1 VTVAPWIAE
10 MVGDLPALVRARE
23 SEDLDV
29 IVARRRR
36 EALRVWEAPLP
47 PLYRWARLDHPLFA
61 TRVKLERIPSAPP
74 RARSVVL
81 FGNAGVGKTTLAVA
95 LLRLRVEQA
104 IAKHP
109 FDSDDDVGSMGRRF
123 QFMHAHRLGIA
134 GLPGQGDPDDIR
146 RATRAKVLVLD
157 DLGSERVIKSSP
169 IPEVIAE
176 RHAQELT
183 IWITTGLSTK
193 QIVDRYGGGVARR
206 ILEGATIVRF
216 DAAATRSGGSL
227 GYRG

>member
-1 VTVAPWIAE
+1 MAPWIAE
-10 MVGDLPALVRARE
+10 MIGDLPALFRARE

-29 IVARRRR
+29 IVDRRRR
-36 EALRVWEAPLP
+36 EALRVWEARLP

-61 TRVKLERIPSAPP
+61 SRVKLERIPNAPP

-81 FGNAGVGKTTLAVA
+81 FGNAGVGKTSLAVA
-95 LLRLRVEQA
+95 LLRLRAEQA

-109 FDSDDDVGSMGRRF
+109 FDSDDDVGAMGRRF

-146 RATRAKVLVLD
+146 LAVRANVLVLD
-157 DLGSERVIKSSP
+157 DLGSERVIKSNP
-169 IPEVIAE
+169 IAEVIAE
-176 RHAQELT
+176 RHAEERVTWLP
-183 IWITTGLSTK
+183 TGLSTK

-206 ILEGATIVRF
+206 ILEGATIIRF
-216 DAAATRSGGSL
+216 DPAAPPSGASL
-227 GYRG
+227 RHRG

>member
-1 VTVAPWIAE
+1 MAPWIAE
-10 MVGDLPALVRARE
+10 MVGNLPALIRARE
-23 SEDLDV
+23 SEDQDA

-36 EALRVWEAPLP
+36 EALRVWEASLP
-47 PLYRWARLDHPLFA
+47 PLYRWARLDHELFA
-61 TRVKLERIPSAPP
+61 SRVKLERIPNAPP
-74 RARSVVL
+74 RARSVVF
-81 FGNAGVGKTTLAVA
+81 FGNAGVGKTSLAVA
-95 LLRLRVEQA
+95 LLRLRVERA

-109 FDSDDDVGSMGRRF
+109 FDSDDEARSTGRRF

-146 RATRAKVLVLD
+146 LAVRANVLVLD
-157 DLGSERVIKSSP
+157 DLGSERVTKSSP

-176 RHAQELT
+176 RHAEERVM
-183 IWITTGLSTK
+183 WITTGLSTK

-216 DAAATRSGGSL
+216 DAAATPSGASL
-227 GYRG
+227 RHRG

>member
-1 VTVAPWIAE
+1 MTMAPWIAE
-10 MVGDLPALVRARE
+10 MLGNLPELLHARE

-29 IVARRRR
+29 IVTRRRR
-36 EALRVWEAPLP
+36 EALRAWEASLP

-61 TRVKLERIPSAPP
+61 SRVKLERIPNAP
-74 RARSVVL
+74 RARSVVI
-81 FGNAGVGKTTLAVA
+81 FGNAGVGKTSLAVA
-95 LLRLRVEQA
+95 LLRLRVEQG

-109 FDSDDDVGSMGRRF
+109 FDSDDDVRSMARRF

-146 RATRAKVLVLD
+146 LAIRANVLVLD

-176 RHAQELT
+176 RHAEERVM
-183 IWITTGLSTK
+183 WITTGLSTK

-216 DAAATRSGGSL
+216 DPAATPSGASL
-227 GYRG
+227 RHSG